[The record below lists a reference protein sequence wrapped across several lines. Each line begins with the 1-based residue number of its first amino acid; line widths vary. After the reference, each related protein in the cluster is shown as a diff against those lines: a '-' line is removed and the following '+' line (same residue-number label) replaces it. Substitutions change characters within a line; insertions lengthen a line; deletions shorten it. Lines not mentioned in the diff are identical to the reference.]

1 MGVSL
6 KPVAEQAIVI
16 TGADSGIGLA
26 TARLAAK
33 RGAKLVL
40 CSRNAEELARI
51 GAELR
56 SHGAE
61 VEWYAG
67 DVADGNDMLRV
78 AEVAIRA
85 FGRIDTWI
93 NNAGVSIYG
102 LIEDVPVEDAQRM
115 FDTNYWG
122 VVNGSLAAL
131 PYLKANGGAL
141 INVGSIV
148 SDTFIPLQGHYS
160 ASKHAVKGFTDAL
173 RVELEHQNAPVQVT
187 LVKPGAI
194 DTPFPQHAANYLDA
208 EPKHP
213 HPVYVPEVVARA
225 IVHCAANSRRS
236 VTVGGGGRMM
246 AMMGEAAP
254 RVADVMNQGMFRQ
267 QKRSRPSAL
276 PQEETLWGPPTST
289 GRVRGEQPGY
299 VMRHSAYTAASLHP
313 VRTGLALAAVAVGWA
328 VANGMTDGLVR
339 RGRDLL
345 GGLRGRGGRGGMDDA
360 DVEVE
365 IHGRPRHAEQPY
377 AMPRAV
383 EPAYAQPLGS
393 DYSEPAP
400 EVTLEVT
407 REVYVM
413 DDPTVGDRYVP

>member
-33 RGAKLVL
+33 RGARLVL

-148 SDTFIPLQGHYS
+148 SDTVVPLQGHYS

-173 RVELEHQNAPVQVT
+173 RIELEHENAPISVT

-194 DTPFPQHAANYLDA
+194 DTPFPEHAANYMDA
-208 EPKHP
+208 EARHP
-213 HPVYVPEVVARA
+213 QPVYTPEVVARA
-225 IVHCAANSRRS
+225 ILHCAAHPRRS

-246 AMMGEAAP
+246 AMMGLATP
-254 RVADVMNQGMFRQ
+254 GLSDRVNQSMFSQ
-267 QKRSRPSAL
+267 QKRRTPGRL
-276 PQEETLWGPPTST
+276 PQDEGLWEPPVRT
-289 GRVRGEQPGY
+289 GRTRGDQPGHI
-299 VMRHSAYTAASLHP
+299 MKTSAYTAASLHP
-313 VRTGLALAAVAVGWA
+313 GRTALALAAA
-328 VANGMTDGLVR
+328 GLGYAIATGGGGSLLR
-339 RGRDLL
+339 RGRGLL
-345 GGLRGRGGRGGMDDA
+345 DRIRGTGNASGTDT

-365 IHGRPRHAEQPY
+365 
-377 AMPRAV
+377 V
-383 EPAYAQPLGS
+383 
-393 DYSEPAP
+393 
-400 EVTLEVT
+400 
-407 REVYVM
+407 REVSAFVTVEELDVTGEYVR
-413 DDPTVGDRYVP
+413 DSGEFVVDVTVGDRYVP

>member
-1 MGVSL
+1 MEVSL

-56 SHGAE
+56 HHGAE

-78 AEVAIRA
+78 AEAAVRA

-131 PYLKANGGAL
+131 PYLKGNGGAL

-148 SDTFIPLQGHYS
+148 SDTVVPLQGHYS
-160 ASKHAVKGFTDAL
+160 TSKHAVKGFTDVL
-173 RVELEHQNAPVQVT
+173 RIELEHENAPVSVT

-194 DTPFPQHAANYLDA
+194 DTPFPEHAANYMDA
-208 EPKHP
+208 EARHP
-213 HPVYVPEVVARA
+213 QPVYTPEVVARA
-225 IVHCAANSRRS
+225 ILHCAEHPRRS

-246 AMMGEAAP
+246 AMMGMATP
-254 RVADVMNQGMFRQ
+254 RLSDRMNQSMFRQ
-267 QKRSRPSAL
+267 QKRRTPGRL
-276 PQEETLWGPPTST
+276 PQDEGLWEPPART
-289 GRVRGEQPGY
+289 GRTRGDQPGHI
-299 VMRHSAYTAASLHP
+299 MKTSAYTAASLHP
-313 VRTGLALAAVAVGWA
+313 GRTALALAAA
-328 VANGMTDGLVR
+328 GLGYVLATGGGGSLLR
-339 RGRDLL
+339 RGRGLL
-345 GGLRGRGGRGGMDDA
+345 DHARGTDA
-360 DVEVE
+360 ASDNDVEVQV
-365 IHGRPRHAEQPY
+365 RT
-377 AMPRAV
+377 V
-383 EPAYAQPLGS
+383 PAYGTVQEERL
-393 DYSEPAP
+393 D
-400 EVTLEVT
+400 VTGEYVT
-407 REVYVM
+407 DNGEFVM
-413 DDPTVGDRYVP
+413 MDNAAVGDRYVP